1 VAADA
6 GIPFVC
12 FSVISGPARLH
23 SALCGGMNP
32 IGDKYSPE
40 REVTPRFLE
49 TVAGWLDSRSEIFVV
64 LRYLR
69 AAGAK
74 DYAFIKTRD
83 EFAALVASV
92 PNGTDIIVFRDPQL
106 PLRGRVTAEFVALA
120 KAQVADG
127 AEYMFV
133 RMRPE
138 RAADL
143 RLFGEMGD
151 THATLAED
159 LGEESGEEVAFGACP
174 RFIDADNDRM
184 ISASKGGIDG
194 PR

>member
-1 VAADA
+1 
-6 GIPFVC
+6 
-12 FSVISGPARLH
+12 
-23 SALCGGMNP
+23 MNP

-40 REVTPRFLE
+40 REVTPKFLE
-49 TVAGWLDSRSEIFVV
+49 TVGSWLDSGPEVFVV

-83 EFAALVASV
+83 EFAALVALV

-106 PLRGRVTAEFVALA
+106 RLRGRVAAEFIARA
-120 KAQVADG
+120 KANVGDG

-133 RMRPE
+133 RMRPKK
-138 RAADL
+138 AGDL

-159 LGEESGEEVAFGACP
+159 LAEESGEEVAFGACP
-174 RFIDADNDRM
+174 SFIDADNDRM